1 MNVPT
6 TLRKIGVKPS
16 KLYGQNF
23 LVDKEVLE
31 KIIEVANI
39 KKGDRIVEI
48 GPGLGVLTGALM
60 AKGASVLAIEK
71 QREFVDYLRN
81 KFKHRNVCVVANNA
95 LFAIPKLT
103 VEPPYSVVANL
114 PYSITSPVINLFLT
128 KAPTPPQK
136 MILMVQKEVAERL
149 TAPPRASERGIL
161 TVLVEMLCRGKRIV
175 FSVPPT
181 SFWPPPKVYSAVI
194 ELTLKEEYSKAMVKK
209 TMAVVKAGFSKK
221 RAQLKNALKPS
232 FIDVEKTL
240 LSLALDPCLR
250 AEDLTAKDWQRLAN
264 HIKHK

>member
-95 LFAIPKLT
+95 L
-103 VEPPYSVVANL
+103 
-114 PYSITSPVINLFLT
+114 
-128 KAPTPPQK
+128 
-136 MILMVQKEVAERL
+136 
-149 TAPPRASERGIL
+149 
-161 TVLVEMLCRGKRIV
+161 
-175 FSVPPT
+175 
-181 SFWPPPKVYSAVI
+181 
-194 ELTLKEEYSKAMVKK
+194 
-209 TMAVVKAGFSKK
+209 
-221 RAQLKNALKPS
+221 
-232 FIDVEKTL
+232 L
-240 LSLALDPCLR
+240 LSPS
-250 AEDLTAKDWQRLAN
+250 
-264 HIKHK
+264 